1 MTPRVFCCPREI
13 SGEDHRWHWQ
23 GKPPRLALLTRGHPV
38 RALAVCPQAEF
49 SLSYSEVGVLGG
61 LVFFGVSVFSPI
73 AGYLLTQCSSQVR
86 PRDS

>member
-1 MTPRVFCCPREI
+1 MKITA
-13 SGEDHRWHWQ
+13 
-23 GKPPRLALLTRGHPV
+23 GKATSRPALALLTRGHPV